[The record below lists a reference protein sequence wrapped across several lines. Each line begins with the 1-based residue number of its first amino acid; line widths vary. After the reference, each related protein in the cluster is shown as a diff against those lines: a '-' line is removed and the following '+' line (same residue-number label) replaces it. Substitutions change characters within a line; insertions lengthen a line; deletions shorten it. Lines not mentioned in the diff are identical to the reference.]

1 MQDFDWKKEREK
13 YRAKLDEPTPVKTAV
28 PVSPAA
34 SEPQKSAAMQ
44 IIEAEENRRQKRRI
58 AVVITVIVLII
69 AIGAGGVW
77 YFTQKK
83 SSGSASSAAGENV
96 ADNKALPEQSGN
108 FAAIAEK
115 YKHAVGAVAVRY
127 ELADGSNFVNPIGT
141 AWAFAEDKFATNA
154 HVANGIKNSRIQMIK
169 QAAKLLLNEELKKS
183 GCKDVQAYEKK
194 FGKSKCDQLVTT
206 CIKQA
211 DSAIVKVEA
220 MILIN
225 GERHKS
231 LPISA
236 VAIHRDYGSSNKSYK
251 PDFAVLTI
259 NGKHDCYFKL
269 APKEV
274 LYELKA
280 GDPVAFLGF
289 PMEGVGHNDKNNIN
303 VESPVATMQIGN
315 ITSVSGFDNED
326 AGKKGNQ
333 HIQHNLP
340 LAGGASGSPIF
351 NARGEVVAILW
362 GMSVIQ
368 QGNGD
373 RAPNPAG
380 INFGTRV
387 DLISGVG
394 EPVAIQSFILKLK

>member
-1 MQDFDWKKEREK
+1 MCNTCWSNSWGRWG
-13 YRAKLDEPTPVKTAV
+13 
-28 PVSPAA
+28 
-34 SEPQKSAAMQ
+34 
-44 IIEAEENRRQKRRI
+44 N
-58 AVVITVIVLII
+58 
-69 AIGAGGVW
+69 
-77 YFTQKK
+77 
-83 SSGSASSAAGENV
+83 SSN
-96 ADNKALPEQSGN
+96 D
-108 FAAIAEK
+108 
-115 YKHAVGAVAVRY
+115 R
-127 ELADGSNFVNPIGT
+127 
-141 AWAFAEDKFATNA
+141 
-154 HVANGIKNSRIQMIK
+154 
-169 QAAKLLLNEELKKS
+169 
-183 GCKDVQAYEKK
+183 
-194 FGKSKCDQLVTT
+194 
-206 CIKQA
+206 
-211 DSAIVKVEA
+211 
-220 MILIN
+220 
-225 GERHKS
+225 RHKFDENTS
-231 LPISA
+231 
-236 VAIHRDYGSSNKSYK
+236 
-251 PDFAVLTI
+251 
-259 NGKHDCYFKL
+259 KHDCYFKL

-315 ITSVSGFDNED
+315 ITSVSGFNNED

-340 LAGGASGSPIF
+340 LTGGASGSPIF